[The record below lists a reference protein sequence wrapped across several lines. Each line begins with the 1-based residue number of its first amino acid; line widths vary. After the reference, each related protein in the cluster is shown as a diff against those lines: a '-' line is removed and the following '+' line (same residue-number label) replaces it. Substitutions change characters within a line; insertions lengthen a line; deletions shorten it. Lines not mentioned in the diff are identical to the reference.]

1 MLINP
6 NNNYN
11 VIKLP
16 IFFSKNLLTITH
28 TLGKLSF
35 FVDFFWP
42 ETMNDTNDS
51 NDICYMKITKLWPY
65 VIIKVATKILN
76 NVAIAIFY
84 STITLC
90 TLHQVKIERFEKT
103 KFDQFC
109 SNVFIYVIA
118 GSISAKITVVS
129 LPSWCGN
136 FVKNQFPY
144 TLCQNCAFPQNVQ
157 TKKLGQTTIFY
168 TVYFAAFLQKLE
180 SININR
186 KIRTK

>member
-28 TLGKLSF
+28 ALGKLSF
-35 FVDFFWP
+35 FIDFFGQKR
-42 ETMNDTNDS
+42 MNDTNDR

-76 NVAIAIFY
+76 NVAIVIFY

-90 TLHQVKIERFEKT
+90 TLNQVKIERFEKT

-118 GSISAKITVVS
+118 SSISAKITAVS
-129 LPSWCGN
+129 PN
-136 FVKNQFPY
+136 FLVWKFCEKPVSVY
-144 TLCQNCAFPQNVQ
+144 TLPELCVS
-157 TKKLGQTTIFY
+157 TKCPNQETRSNYDILRSVFCSFSPETR
-168 TVYFAAFLQKLE
+168 E
-180 SININR
+180 H
-186 KIRTK
+186 